1 MNAVRLF
8 WTPVGVNLF
17 DFRLKRVKL
26 WCRKELTYRDPQT
39 VTDHFDRNHL
49 GILAFP
55 IENVLYT

>member
-8 WTPVGVNLF
+8 WTPVEMNLF

-26 WCRKELTYRDPQT
+26 RRRKELAYRDPQA

-49 GILAFP
+49 GVLAFS
-55 IENVLYT
+55 IENVLYA